1 MNAPHVSLDEFGA
14 VGEVS
19 TIIVTGCLCRPQ
31 VSAGH
36 SSVSVRGGSLIYT
49 AAARSAIG
57 MFPALLPCARL
68 ISLWTDA
75 ALSGYV
81 GGAPVC
87 SVLIIFLYAQDI
99 EAISATR
106 QRKCLMN
113 VI

>member
-1 MNAPHVSLDEFGA
+1 MTLGEFGA
-14 VGEVS
+14 VSEVS
-19 TIIVTGCLCRPQ
+19 TIMVAGCRPQ

-36 SSVSVRGGSLIYT
+36 SVSVRSRSLIYT
-49 AAARSAIG
+49 AAARSAIS
-57 MFPALLPCARL
+57 MFPVLLPCARL

-106 QRKCLMN
+106 QR
-113 VI
+113 